1 MRFVGAI
8 FLSLVLASVA
18 LLSVARADQP
28 TPKTAPETAGDEP
41 TEPTPQPEEP
51 TSAEPSKPADKPP
64 QEAKSDSLD
73 HRFQLGLA
81 VRVGTGYK
89 VVMPYHEEFCG
100 QEDKS
105 VCGHRQPVWLELSP
119 SFGITR
125 SLELLVDVR
134 INLEDD
140 PAAAGKGFFI
150 SPGIKYYIDPE
161 SWFKFYATGQLV
173 LESQDQLS
181 RNGGLSAFDFGIRSA
196 LGVHFD
202 IVRYVGLYAQGGIIL
217 AFKRWL
223 TFVVDF
229 AGGVQVRY

>member
-8 FLSLVLASVA
+8 FLSLTLASAA
-18 LLSVARADQP
+18 LPSVAGA
-28 TPKTAPETAGDEP
+28 APEAAQKTGSETTGEP
-41 TEPTPQPEEP
+41 TEPTPQPAEP
-51 TSAEPSKPADKPP
+51 ASAEPSKPANKPP
-64 QEAKSDSLD
+64 QEAKPVSLD

-81 VRVGTGYK
+81 IRVGTGYK

-125 SLELLVDVR
+125 SLELLVDIR

-150 SPGIKYYIDPE
+150 APGIKYYVDPE

-181 RNGGLSAFDFGIRSA
+181 RNSGLSAFDIGVRSA
-196 LGVHFD
+196 LGIHFD
-202 IVRYVGLYAQGGIIL
+202 ILRYVGLYAQGGIIL
-217 AFKRWL
+217 AFNRWL